1 MILSV
6 TMNPSVDISYH
17 LPKLT
22 IDTVMRCQKYSKTA
36 GGKGLNVARVLHQM
50 EQPVTCTGVLGG
62 ELGDFI
68 RHQLTQEAI
77 DHQFSSIAQSTRNC
91 IAILHDDGQQTE
103 ILESGPELSE
113 AEIQQFKQTFS
124 QLTEPVSVIT
134 LSGSLPL
141 GTEPDLYIDLIKEAN
156 SKDKKVILDTS
167 GTTLQAVLH
176 SPSVPYAIKPNLEE
190 LQGLSGKENLQ
201 TTQEIKQLLTEH
213 PLFSD
218 IPLIVVSLGADGA
231 LAKYLDQ
238 FYKVDIPKIE
248 VKNPVGSGDA
258 TVAGL
263 ALSLAQNQTIQQ
275 TLKTAMTLGMLNA
288 MEEMTGCVK
297 KEHFDE
303 FYAKINVLDI

>member
-22 IDTVMRCQKYSKTA
+22 VDTVTRCQKYSKTA
-36 GGKGLNVARVLHQM
+36 GGKGLNVARILHQM

-68 RHQLTQEAI
+68 RHQLTQESI
-77 DHQFSSIAQSTRNC
+77 DHQFSSIAQPTRNC
-91 IAILHDDGQQTE
+91 IAILHDEGQQTE
-103 ILESGPELSE
+103 ILESGPELSK

-124 QLTEPVSVIT
+124 QLAEPVSVIT
-134 LSGSLPL
+134 ISGSLPL
-141 GTEPDLYIDLIKEAN
+141 GTEPDLYIDLIKEAA
-156 SKDKKVILDTS
+156 SRDKKVILDTS
-167 GTTLQAVLH
+167 GTTLQAVLR

-190 LQGLSGKENLQ
+190 LQALSGEESLQ
-201 TTQEIKQLLTEH
+201 AAEEIKRLLTEH

-231 LAKYLDQ
+231 LAKYLDY
-238 FYKVDIPKIE
+238 FYKVDIPKID

-263 ALSLAQNQTIQQ
+263 ALNLAQNQTIQQ

-288 MEEMTGCVK
+288 MEETTGCVDK
-297 KEHFDE
+297 SQFDAL
-303 FYAKINVLDI
+303 FAKIDVREI